1 MVDYYREFIE
11 KYPMYADDRLI
22 QKAFEVAV
30 KAHSGQFRDSGEP
43 YIIHPVAVT
52 HILADLGMDKVSICA
67 GMLHDVPEDVEEY
80 PIEYIRAQFNE
91 EIANIVDG
99 VTKLKK
105 FGFQSKEEAQAESM
119 RKMFVAMASD
129 VRVVIIK
136 LADRLHNMRTLGYKT
151 GDKQKAKAKETLEI
165 YAPLAHRF
173 GIYAFKWEFED
184 LALKYLEPEAFYDIA
199 KKLSATRSEREAYIQ
214 EVIGKIEKNIQPL
227 GIKYEI
233 EGRPKHIYSIY
244 RKLKDKS
251 KTFDEL
257 YDIMAVRV
265 IVESVKDCYAV
276 LGTVHAVWRPIPGR
290 FKDYIAVPKPNMYQ
304 SLHTT
309 LMGEDG
315 KPFEVQIRTFE
326 MHRTAEYGIA
336 AHWKYKDGTTANQS
350 DFDKKIGWLREMME
364 WQNEMKDSKEFM
376 EALRINFFSD
386 TVFVFTPKGDVRDL
400 AVGSTPLDFAYS
412 IHSAIGNKC
421 IGAKVNGR
429 IVPLNYKLQ
438 TGDIIEIITSAAS
451 KGPSRDW
458 LNIVRTATARSKIRA
473 WFKKELKE
481 ENIVKGKAMLER
493 EAKRKG
499 FELSA
504 LLDPEWLK
512 ELYRRFTLNS
522 EEDMFAAVGY
532 GGLSTGQILSR
543 LIEKYKI
550 AHKVDEEEP
559 DISIHGSEKKQ
570 LGGDSNISVKGYS
583 DMVVRLAKCCNPLPG
598 DKIIGFITRGRGVSV
613 HRADCSNLNEEDFPA
628 SRRIEVAWRQQK
640 PARYSVEV
648 QIECEDRGGLM
659 ADVSQVFYSLGY
671 SMSSFSGRATK
682 NNHFLISAIIS
693 IQSPEELEEVLRKL
707 HSVKSVIRAY
717 RVNN

>member
-11 KYPMYADDRLI
+11 KYPMYGGDRLI
-22 QKAFEVAV
+22 QKAFEVAI
-30 KAHSGQFRDSGEP
+30 KAHDGQFRDSGEP

-52 HILADLGMDKVSICA
+52 RILADLGMDKVSICA

-105 FGFQSKEEAQAESM
+105 FGFQTKEEAQAESM

-184 LALKYLEPEAFYDIA
+184 LALKYLEPEAFYEIA
-199 KKLSATRSEREAYIQ
+199 KKLSATRSEREAYIR

-244 RKLKDKS
+244 RKLKDKR

-276 LGTVHAVWRPIPGR
+276 LGTVHAVWRPMPGR

-350 DFDKKIGWLREMME
+350 DFDKKISWLREMME

-429 IVPLNYKLQ
+429 IVPLNYQLQ
-438 TGDIIEIITSAAS
+438 TGDIVEVITSAAS

-499 FELSA
+499 FELSG
-504 LLDPEWLK
+504 LLEPEWLK
-512 ELYRRFTLNS
+512 DIYRRFTLNS
-522 EEDMFAAVGY
+522 EEDMYAAVGY

-550 AHKVDEEEP
+550 AHKVEESPE
-559 DISIHGSEKKQ
+559 IHAHGPEKKQ

-598 DKIIGFITRGRGVSV
+598 DDIIGFITRGRGVSV

-640 PARYSVEV
+640 PAHYSVEL
-648 QIECEDRGGLM
+648 QIEGEDRGGLM

-671 SMSSFSGRATK
+671 SMSSFSGRSTK
-682 NNHFLISAIIS
+682 NNQCIINAVIS

-707 HSVKSVIRAY
+707 HNVKSVIRAY